1 MANPGGSEQKFRII
15 IHSSSRVQRL
25 AAGDSSVAVRAVLEG
40 IIINGFYIKFKF
52 FGRGRTRFP
61 RCALPVCLARN
72 WPLSTWFRWRSTLG
86 QARAHCSCI
95 CIGKEYKINETLFCA
110 VVASIIYSAF
120 FLWRHMYAELHCT
133 ISETPETTRWISGG
147 TRWSDSSVPITGAL
161 ICTSWII
168 ISART
173 FVVMKGRVVSNGRHC
188 RRRWLGCWLVK
199 VSSGSLGRVLAGL
212 EKLLR
217 LLTLVAETGS
227 SRCNSLVSAPRKFVF
242 NMNSKV
248 KWKCP
253 LFKSRAQIWASR
265 TCS

>member
-110 VVASIIYSAF
+110 VVASIIYSASF
-120 FLWRHMYAELHCT
+120 SLTAHVCRIALHNFRNPGDHTLNIWWHSLEWFQRSYNRGAHLHIMNNHFC
-133 ISETPETTRWISGG
+133 SHFCGDEREGG
-147 TRWSDSSVPITGAL
+147 VKWVALPAAVTG
-161 ICTSWII
+161 
-168 ISART
+168 
-173 FVVMKGRVVSNGRHC
+173 
-188 RRRWLGCWLVK
+188 
-199 VSSGSLGRVLAGL
+199 
-212 EKLLR
+212 
-217 LLTLVAETGS
+217 LLTRKSLLWFSGQGACWAGKVAEAADT
-227 SRCNSLVSAPRKFVF
+227 RCWNGKFS
-242 NMNSKV
+242 M
-248 KWKCP
+248 
-253 LFKSRAQIWASR
+253 
-265 TCS
+265 